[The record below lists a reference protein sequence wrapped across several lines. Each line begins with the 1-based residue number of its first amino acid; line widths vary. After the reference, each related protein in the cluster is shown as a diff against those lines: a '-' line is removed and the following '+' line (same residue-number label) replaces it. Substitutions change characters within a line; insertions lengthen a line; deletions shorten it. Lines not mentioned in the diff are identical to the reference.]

1 MDKLV
6 RGSYSSGDIRNIPLL
21 DRVNELKEDI
31 LTGGDEAQQIRR
43 LPDETVKVLVEKGL
57 FRFAL
62 PKELGGDDATICETI
77 EVLEAIAAIDGSVAW
92 NVMILSLIHI

>member
-62 PKELGGDDATICETI
+62 PKELGGD
-77 EVLEAIAAIDGSVAW
+77 
-92 NVMILSLIHI
+92 LSLIHI